1 MIMFENFDNK
11 NQIVLEPKEIELKIE
26 YEFKQHLIIFDRIT
40 MDSYYMDVKNEINNP
55 HLKQISL
62 TFGIDNV
69 SNEIIA
75 AFNDKNHIVKDVKIE
90 FEVFNFDNN
99 EKNNKIMNINQA
111 IMYIDD
117 IEFNNP
123 GMTIYLCGHVV
134 V

>member
-1 MIMFENFDNK
+1 MITFENFDNK
-11 NQIVLEPKEIELKIE
+11 NQIVLDPQEIELKIE
-26 YEFKQHLIIFDRIT
+26 YGFKQHLVIFDKIT

-55 HLKQISL
+55 HLKQINL
-62 TFGIDNV
+62 TFGIDNI

-75 AFNDKNHIVKDVKIE
+75 AFNDENHIIKDIKIE
-90 FEVFNFDNN
+90 FEVCNLDDSKKDN
-99 EKNNKIMNINQA
+99 KTMKINNT

>member
-1 MIMFENFDNK
+1 MITFENFDNK
-11 NQIVLEPKEIELKIE
+11 NQIVLEPQEIELKIE
-26 YEFKQHLIIFDRIT
+26 YGFKQHLVVFDKIT
-40 MDSYYMDVKNEINNP
+40 RDSYYMDIKSEINNP
-55 HLKQISL
+55 LLKQINL
-62 TFGIDNV
+62 TFGIDNI

-75 AFNDKNHIVKDVKIE
+75 AFNNKNHIVKDVKIE
-90 FEVFNFDNN
+90 FEIYDLN
-99 EKNNKIMNINQA
+99 NNKKNSKMMNINQT

>member
-117 IEFNNP
+117 IEFNNH

-134 V
+134 M